1 MAKKI
6 KLRTMLSILFLTAII
21 VPITYSK
28 YTESKTKYI
37 TLNSRE
43 PRYTVV
49 FNANAPAGATVTG
62 SMSNQDFVYGTAQNL
77 NLNNFEIENYSFSG
91 WTKSTNGSG
100 TLYTDNQLVNN
111 LSEIDGSIVNL
122 YANWVTGVAEI
133 DGVFYDTLQEAI
145 NAVPTDNTLTTIK
158 LLTNTTED
166 TIVSKNKNIVIN
178 LQNHTLTALG
188 ADAAI
193 TNNGT
198 LKISNGIVTS
208 NSTAAATINNN
219 QNANLIV
226 DGVRILMT
234 STGGK
239 QALYNDK
246 GTVEITGNS
255 YLRSA
260 SGPGRNLRAAVQ
272 NQASSTLLITG
283 GTIVS
288 ESYIG
293 VDNRGNMTIGVE
305 DNASNKLSPVIQGST
320 IGVSSTT
327 NFAFYDGTAKGKN
340 SSFNNVAKIT
350 SQEEDFM
357 LVSATEVIDNQTY
370 NISYLGV
377 GVTITFDAM
386 SGTSPEA
393 TRAIES
399 GSAIGSLPL
408 ATRTG
413 YRFDGWYTLPEGG
426 SEVTPS
432 TTFENDTTIFAH
444 WTQTSVA
451 SVNGIVYTSLQTA
464 INQATSGSTV
474 LLTDDCI
481 ESVKV
486 PNNKTITLDLQ
497 GHTLSNSGD
506 ASTIENNGTL
516 EVYNGTITGN
526 AATKATI
533 NNNATGSL
541 HISGGNVISTGTRS
555 AVYNIAGGYV
565 EISGNAYLSATATGV
580 PNTTT
585 TLERATVQNLLNGTV
600 KITGGTIVGVYQ
612 QAISNEGN
620 LTIGDNTDG
629 NLSTVSPEIQ
639 GKTYGIRSTVA
650 FDFYDGVVKG
660 ITDAI
665 DNEINVVQ
673 TDSSYSIVHGT
684 ETIGSDSYKTSYLE
698 Q

>member
-1 MAKKI
+1 MTKKI
-6 KLRTMLSILFLTAII
+6 KLRTMLLTLFLTAII

-49 FNANAPAGATVTG
+49 FNANTPTGATVTG

-122 YANWVTGVAEI
+122 YANWVIGVAEI

-188 ADAAI
+188 AEAAI

-226 DGVRILMT
+226 DGARILMT

-260 SGPGRNLRAAVQ
+260 SGPGKNLRAAVQ

-426 SEVTPS
+426 SEVTSS

-451 SVNGIVYTSLQTA
+451 SVNGVVYTSLQTA

-474 LLTDDCI
+474 LLIDDCI

-580 PNTTT
+580 PTTT
-585 TLERATVQNLLNGTV
+585 ALERATVQNLLNGTV
-600 KITGGTIVGVYQ
+600 KITGGTIVGVHQ